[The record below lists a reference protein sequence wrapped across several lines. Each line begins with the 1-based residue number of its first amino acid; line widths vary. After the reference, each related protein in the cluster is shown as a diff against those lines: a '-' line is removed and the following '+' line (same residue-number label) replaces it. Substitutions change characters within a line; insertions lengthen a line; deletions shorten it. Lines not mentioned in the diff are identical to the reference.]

1 MIKSIRNFFI
11 MFRIS
16 KYIISHLSIFIGV
29 LKLYA
34 SGVKFE
40 NQYNLHIHV
49 IKIISN
55 VSGSSK
61 ILYILDDDR
70 KTFLAFLWIKKSF
83 GKLYGAANN
92 GIFFNVITQCRSHY
106 CFWRGVSFIFISYII
121 FSYTYKYYFFT
132 CRERNVSWHMRLT
145 TEQINA
151 TSERS
156 LLTYALTRK
165 LIIIHSEN
173 VSIWIALP

>member
-1 MIKSIRNFFI
+1 M
-11 MFRIS
+11 
-16 KYIISHLSIFIGV
+16 
-29 LKLYA
+29 
-34 SGVKFE
+34 
-40 NQYNLHIHV
+40 
-49 IKIISN
+49 
-55 VSGSSK
+55 SGSSE

-92 GIFFNVITQCRSHY
+92 GIFFAVITQCRSHY

-132 CRERNVSWHMRLT
+132 CRERNVSWHMRPT

-151 TSERS
+151 TFTIILKIERTLFKIS
-156 LLTYALTRK
+156 IEKWIVKIRTQFFNIMNHLLINIVLH
-165 LIIIHSEN
+165 ISIHRFFNS
-173 VSIWIALP
+173 SFPTIF